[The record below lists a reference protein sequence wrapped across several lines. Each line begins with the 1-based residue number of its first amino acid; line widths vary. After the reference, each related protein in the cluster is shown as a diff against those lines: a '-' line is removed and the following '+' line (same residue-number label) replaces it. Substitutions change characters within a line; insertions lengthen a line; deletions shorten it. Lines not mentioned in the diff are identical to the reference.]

1 MIIDGF
7 GSEIEALVAV
17 FGNIGAAEFVIGGR
31 KIYHIVN
38 DAVVKSEIH
47 AVDIERIAIG
57 SAVFLREEAG
67 TTSGTVEEDL
77 FAAEIQFSIR
87 IKQERIGGIGGR
99 KILCAHDFFKRIV
112 IIDRIVDEN
121 RRQRIENHRIFRIAD
136 RAFRFEDGTRA
147 FIYFDKTEFYI
158 LQSISV
164 ENKPAVGVQLER
176 VFSGVIGI
184 VGISRRIARHIV
196 IIEQVVPVHQ
206 QEIIVRKLDGVRFR
220 SFPRI

>member
-1 MIIDGF
+1 M
-7 GSEIEALVAV
+7 
-17 FGNIGAAEFVIGGR
+17 
-31 KIYHIVN
+31 
-38 DAVVKSEIH
+38 
-47 AVDIERIAIG
+47 
-57 SAVFLREEAG
+57 
-67 TTSGTVEEDL
+67 
-77 FAAEIQFSIR
+77 
-87 IKQERIGGIGGR
+87 
-99 KILCAHDFFKRIV
+99 

-147 FIYFDKTEFYI
+147 FIYFGKTEFYI
-158 LQSISV
+158 LQSIIPV